1 MRIPGI
7 DVSAYQGEIDWTQVS
22 GTGIQ
27 FAIIRAG
34 VGRLFDVRYLD
45 NIQQAYDNGIQIGL
59 YWFSYA
65 INASEARE
73 EAERILEASS
83 VRPLAYPLAFDF
95 EESSVQ
101 YAVAH
106 GIQVTREF
114 VTEITHAFCS
124 TIADAGYKPMVYSNS
139 DFLRQYLDLD
149 ALDSNCRLWLA
160 EWGTSYPSRQA
171 DIWQYSQNGRIDG
184 IRTTVDLDFALTNCA
199 CSSVRYQ
206 TLEEFPESLRVEAKK
221 LIDSGAL
228 KGTGNQYN
236 VTEDMLRSMIVSMR
250 YTDEQLKKLRQKEF

>member
-7 DVSAYQGEIDWTQVS
+7 DVSAYQSEIDWAQVA
-22 GTGIQ
+22 GAGIR

-34 VGRLFDVRYLD
+34 VGRLFDARYLD
-45 NIQQAYDNGIQIGL
+45 NIQQAYANGIQIGL

-65 INASEARE
+65 TNASEARE

-83 VRPLAYPLAFDF
+83 VRPLSYPLAFDF

-106 GIQVTREF
+106 GIQITQEF
-114 VTEITHAFCS
+114 VTEIAHVFCS
-124 TIADAGYKPMVYSNS
+124 TIADAGYKPMVYSNL
-139 DFLRQYLDLD
+139 DFLRQYLNLN
-149 ALDSNCRLWLA
+149 ALGTNCRLWLA
-160 EWGTSYPSRQA
+160 EWEASYPSRQA
-171 DIWQYSQNGRIDG
+171 DIWQYSQNGRIAG
-184 IRTTVDLDFALTNCA
+184 IRTTVDLDFALTDCA

-206 TLEEFPESLRVEAKK
+206 TLEEIPESLRAEAKK

-236 VTEDMLRSMIVSMR
+236 ITEDMLRSMIVSMR
-250 YTDEQLKKLRQKEF
+250 YTDEQLRNLPD